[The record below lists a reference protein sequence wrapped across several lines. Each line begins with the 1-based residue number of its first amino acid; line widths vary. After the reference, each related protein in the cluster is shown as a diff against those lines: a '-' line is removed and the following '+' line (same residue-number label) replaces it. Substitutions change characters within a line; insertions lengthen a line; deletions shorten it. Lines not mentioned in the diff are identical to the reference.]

1 MEILGWIFLVIIVCF
16 VLGGTAVA
24 LRSIGDVKKYLE
36 MRRM

>member
-1 MEILGWIFLVIIVCF
+1 MDTGLDLLVILVCF